1 MSTAFSRFIFA
12 ASAAAILCAYIPSC
26 STPEIQTTI
35 VFAEDSDDCHF
46 YRIPAMCLDAR
57 GNIVAVTDRRYENIG
72 DLGYR
77 NTSIDIS
84 TKRSTDGGKNWGE
97 QHFIA
102 RGDTSRVLGYGFG
115 DASLTLTRSGK
126 ILCLMACGEGPK
138 GFRRG
143 LKHTSVSTSEDG
155 GITWSEPRIIPF
167 PENIHSAFV
176 TSGKGVVDADGDI
189 LLVACVLA
197 QDYPDPMPW
206 PWPVEPHLFYSK
218 DEGKSWTM
226 QAEPIVPRG
235 DESKLEL
242 LPDGR
247 LLFSARNGVYGPRI
261 LNTGVKGE
269 DGIWH
274 WGESHP
280 SEGLMANS
288 CNGDIILWKDG
299 MVIHSYIKDKDQRT
313 GLTLAVSCDNGAS
326 WTDFLTLQSGP
337 AAYSTMVCFKNGDI
351 GILYEDGSRSEDG
364 GYDIVFSRIPRRL
377 ISSAIR
383 SARQRS

>member
-1 MSTAFSRFIFA
+1 MPMATSFWWPACWRRI
-12 ASAAAILCAYIPSC
+12 
-26 STPEIQTTI
+26 TP
-35 VFAEDSDDCHF
+35 
-46 YRIPAMCLDAR
+46 
-57 GNIVAVTDRRYENIG
+57 
-72 DLGYR
+72 
-77 NTSIDIS
+77 
-84 TKRSTDGGKNWGE
+84 
-97 QHFIA
+97 
-102 RGDTSRVLGYGFG
+102 
-115 DASLTLTRSGK
+115 
-126 ILCLMACGEGPK
+126 
-138 GFRRG
+138 
-143 LKHTSVSTSEDG
+143 
-155 GITWSEPRIIPF
+155 
-167 PENIHSAFV
+167 
-176 TSGKGVVDADGDI
+176 
-189 LLVACVLA
+189 
-197 QDYPDPMPW
+197 
-206 PWPVEPHLFYSK
+206 
-218 DEGKSWTM
+218 
-226 QAEPIVPRG
+226 
-235 DESKLEL
+235 LEL

>member
-1 MSTAFSRFIFA
+1 MSTAFFRFAFVA
-12 ASAAAILCAYIPSC
+12 TAAAILGASLPSC

-35 VFAEDSDDCHF
+35 VFAENSDDCHY
-46 YRIPAMCLDAR
+46 YRIPAMCLDAQ

-84 TKRSTDGGKNWGE
+84 TKRSTDGGKTWSE
-97 QHFIA
+97 QQFIA
-102 RGDTSRVLGYGFG
+102 RGDTSRLLGYGFG
-115 DASLTLTRSGK
+115 DASLTLTQSGK

-167 PENIHSAFV
+167 PGNIHSAFI
-176 TSGKGVVDADGDI
+176 TSGKGLVDADGDI
-189 LLVACVLA
+189 LLMACVLP

-206 PWPVEPHLFYSK
+206 PWPIEPHLYYSK
-218 DEGKSWTM
+218 DEGQTWTM
-226 QAEPIVPRG
+226 QAEAVIARG

-247 LLFSARNGVYGPRI
+247 LLFSSRNGVYGPRI
-261 LNTGVKGE
+261 MNTASKGE

-280 SEGLMANS
+280 SEGLVANS

-299 MVIHSYIKDKDQRT
+299 RVIHSYIKDKDQRT

>member
-1 MSTAFSRFIFA
+1 MSTTLSRFVFSAFA
-12 ASAAAILCAYIPSC
+12 AVILCASC
-26 STPEIQTTI
+26 TAPEIQTTI
-35 VFAEDSDDCHF
+35 VFAENSDDCHF
-46 YRIPAMCLDAR
+46 YRIPAMCLDEQE
-57 GNIVAVTDRRYENIG
+57 NIIAVTDRRYDNIA

-84 TKRSTDGGKNWGE
+84 TKRSTDGGKTWGK

-143 LKHTSVSTSEDG
+143 LKQTSASTSEDG

-176 TSGKGVVDADGDI
+176 TSGKGIVDADGDI

-206 PWPVEPHLFYSK
+206 PWPIEPHLFYSK
-218 DEGKSWTM
+218 DEGQSWTL
-226 QAEPIVPRG
+226 QTEPIVPRG

-247 LLFSARNGVYGPRI
+247 LLFSARTGVYGPRAI
-261 LNTGVKGE
+261 NTGIKGE

-274 WGESHP
+274 WEEAHP
-280 SEGLMANS
+280 SEGLLANN
-288 CNGDIILWKDG
+288 CNGDILLWRKG
-299 MVIHSYIKDKDQRT
+299 MVIHSYIKDKDRRS
-313 GLTLAVSCDNGAS
+313 GLTLAVSCDGGSN

-337 AAYSTMVCFKNGDI
+337 AAYSTMVCFRNGDI

-377 ISSAIR
+377 ISSAIDSVRPR
-383 SARQRS
+383 S

>member
-1 MSTAFSRFIFA
+1 MSTAFFRFAFVA
-12 ASAAAILCAYIPSC
+12 TATAILGASLPSC

-35 VFAEDSDDCHF
+35 VFAENSDDCHY
-46 YRIPAMCLDAR
+46 YRIPAMCLDTQ

-84 TKRSTDGGKNWGE
+84 TKRSTDGGKTWSE
-97 QHFIA
+97 QQFIA
-102 RGDTSRVLGYGFG
+102 RGDTSRLLGYGFG
-115 DASLTLTRSGK
+115 DASLTLTQSGK

-167 PENIHSAFV
+167 PGNIHSAFI
-176 TSGKGVVDADGDI
+176 TSGKGLVDADGDI
-189 LLVACVLA
+189 LLMACVLP

-206 PWPVEPHLFYSK
+206 PWPIEPHLYYSK
-218 DEGKSWTM
+218 DEGQTWTM
-226 QAEPIVPRG
+226 QAEAVIARG

-247 LLFSARNGVYGPRI
+247 LLFSSRNGVYGPRI
-261 LNTGVKGE
+261 MNTASKGE

-280 SEGLMANS
+280 SEGLVANS

-377 ISSAIR
+377 ISFAIR

>member
-1 MSTAFSRFIFA
+1 MNPAFFRFAFVA
-12 ASAAAILCAYIPSC
+12 AAAAILGACLPSC

-35 VFAEDSDDCHF
+35 VFAENSDDCHY
-46 YRIPAMCLDAR
+46 YRIPAMCLDAQ

-84 TKRSTDGGKNWGE
+84 TKRSTDGGKTWGE

-143 LKHTSVSTSEDG
+143 LKHTSVSTSDDG
-155 GITWSEPRIIPF
+155 GITWSEPRIIPL
-167 PENIHSAFV
+167 PENIHSAFI

-189 LLVACVLA
+189 LLVACVLPR
-197 QDYPDPMPW
+197 DYPDPMPW
-206 PWPVEPHLFYSK
+206 PWPVEPHLYYSK
-218 DEGKSWTM
+218 DEGQTWTM
-226 QAEPIVPRG
+226 QAEAIVPRG

-247 LLFSARNGVYGPRI
+247 LLFSARNGVFGPRI
-261 LNTGVKGE
+261 MNTASKGE

-274 WGESHP
+274 WGEAHP

-313 GLTLAVSCDNGAS
+313 GLTLAVSCDGGAS

-377 ISSAIR
+377 LSSAIR

>member
-1 MSTAFSRFIFA
+1 MSTAFFRFAFVA
-12 ASAAAILCAYIPSC
+12 TATAILGASLPSC

-35 VFAEDSDDCHF
+35 VFAENSDDCHY
-46 YRIPAMCLDAR
+46 YRIPAMCLDAQ

-84 TKRSTDGGKNWGE
+84 TKRSTDGGKTWSE
-97 QHFIA
+97 QQFIA
-102 RGDTSRVLGYGFG
+102 RGDTSRLLGYGFG
-115 DASLTLTRSGK
+115 DASLTLTQSGK

-167 PENIHSAFV
+167 PGNIHSAFI
-176 TSGKGVVDADGDI
+176 TSGKGLVDADGDI
-189 LLVACVLA
+189 LLMACVLP

-206 PWPVEPHLFYSK
+206 PWPIEPHLYYSK
-218 DEGKSWTM
+218 DEGQTWTM
-226 QAEPIVPRG
+226 QAEAVIARG

-247 LLFSARNGVYGPRI
+247 LLFSSRNGVYGPRI
-261 LNTGVKGE
+261 MNTASKGE

-280 SEGLMANS
+280 SEGLVANS

>member
-1 MSTAFSRFIFA
+1 MSTAFFRFAFVA
-12 ASAAAILCAYIPSC
+12 TATAILGASLPSC

-35 VFAEDSDDCHF
+35 VFAENSDDCHY
-46 YRIPAMCLDAR
+46 YRIPAMCLDAQ

-84 TKRSTDGGKNWGE
+84 TKRSTDGGKTWSE
-97 QHFIA
+97 QQFIA
-102 RGDTSRVLGYGFG
+102 RGDTSRLLGYGFG
-115 DASLTLTRSGK
+115 DASLTLTQSGK

-167 PENIHSAFV
+167 PGNIHSAFI

-189 LLVACVLA
+189 LLVACVLPR
-197 QDYPDPMPW
+197 DYPDPMPW
-206 PWPVEPHLFYSK
+206 PWPVEPHLYYSK
-218 DEGKSWTM
+218 DEGQTWTM
-226 QAEPIVPRG
+226 QAEAVIARG

-247 LLFSARNGVYGPRI
+247 LLFSSRNGVYGPRI
-261 LNTGVKGE
+261 MNTASKGE

-280 SEGLMANS
+280 SEGLVANS

>member
-1 MSTAFSRFIFA
+1 MSTAFFRFAFVA
-12 ASAAAILCAYIPSC
+12 TATAILGASLPSC

-35 VFAEDSDDCHF
+35 VFAENSDDCHY
-46 YRIPAMCLDAR
+46 YRIPAMCLDAQ

-84 TKRSTDGGKNWGE
+84 TKRSTDGGKTWGE

-102 RGDTSRVLGYGFG
+102 RGDTSQLLGYGFG
-115 DASLTLTRSGK
+115 DASLTLTQSGK

-167 PENIHSAFV
+167 PGNIHSAFI
-176 TSGKGVVDADGDI
+176 TSGKGLVDADGDI
-189 LLVACVLA
+189 LLMACVLP

-206 PWPVEPHLFYSK
+206 PWPIEPHLYYSK
-218 DEGKSWTM
+218 DEGQTWTM
-226 QAEPIVPRG
+226 QAEAVIARG

-247 LLFSARNGVYGPRI
+247 LLFSSRNGVYGPRI
-261 LNTGVKGE
+261 MNTASKGE

-280 SEGLMANS
+280 SEGLVANS

>member
-1 MSTAFSRFIFA
+1 MSTAFFRFAFVA
-12 ASAAAILCAYIPSC
+12 AAAAILGACLPSC
-26 STPEIQTTI
+26 SAPEIQTTI
-35 VFAEDSDDCHF
+35 VFAENSDDCQY
-46 YRIPAMCLDAR
+46 YRIPAMCLDAQ

-84 TKRSTDGGKNWGE
+84 TKRSTDGGKTWGE

-143 LKHTSVSTSEDG
+143 LKHTSVSTSDDG
-155 GITWSEPRIIPF
+155 GITWSEPRIIPL
-167 PENIHSAFV
+167 PGNIHSAFI

-189 LLVACVLA
+189 LLVACVLPR
-197 QDYPDPMPW
+197 DYPDPMPW
-206 PWPVEPHLFYSK
+206 PWPVEPHLYYSK
-218 DEGKSWTM
+218 DEGQTWTM
-226 QAEPIVPRG
+226 QEEAIVPRG

-242 LPDGR
+242 LSDGR
-247 LLFSARNGVYGPRI
+247 MLFSARNGVYGPRI
-261 LNTGVKGE
+261 MNTASKGE

-274 WGESHP
+274 WGEAFP
-280 SEGLMANS
+280 SEGLVANS
-288 CNGDIILWKDG
+288 CNGDIILWKEG

-313 GLTLAVSCDNGAS
+313 GLTLAVSCDGGAN

-377 ISSAIR
+377 LSSAIR

>member
-1 MSTAFSRFIFA
+1 MSTAFFRFAFVA
-12 ASAAAILCAYIPSC
+12 TATAILGASLPSC

-35 VFAEDSDDCHF
+35 VFAENSDDCHY
-46 YRIPAMCLDAR
+46 YRIPAMCLDTQ

-84 TKRSTDGGKNWGE
+84 TKRSTDGGKTWSE
-97 QHFIA
+97 QQFIA
-102 RGDTSRVLGYGFG
+102 RGDTSRLLGYGFG
-115 DASLTLTRSGK
+115 DASLTLTQSGK

-167 PENIHSAFV
+167 PGNIHSAFI
-176 TSGKGVVDADGDI
+176 TSGKGLVDADGDI
-189 LLVACVLA
+189 LLMACVLP

-206 PWPVEPHLFYSK
+206 PWPIEPHLYYSK
-218 DEGKSWTM
+218 DEGQTWTM
-226 QAEPIVPRG
+226 QAEAVIARG

-247 LLFSARNGVYGPRI
+247 LLFSSRNGVYGPRI
-261 LNTGVKGE
+261 MNTASKGE

-280 SEGLMANS
+280 SEGLVANS

>member
-1 MSTAFSRFIFA
+1 MSTAFFRFAFVA
-12 ASAAAILCAYIPSC
+12 TATAILGASLPSC

-35 VFAEDSDDCHF
+35 VFAENSDDCHY
-46 YRIPAMCLDAR
+46 YRIPAMCLDAQ

-84 TKRSTDGGKNWGE
+84 TKRSTDGGKTWSE
-97 QHFIA
+97 QQFIA
-102 RGDTSRVLGYGFG
+102 RGDTSRLLGYGFG
-115 DASLTLTRSGK
+115 DASLTLTQSGK

-167 PENIHSAFV
+167 PGNIHSAFI
-176 TSGKGVVDADGDI
+176 TSGKGLVDADGDI
-189 LLVACVLA
+189 LLMACVLP

-206 PWPVEPHLFYSK
+206 PWPIEPHLYYSK
-218 DEGKSWTM
+218 DEGQTWTM
-226 QAEPIVPRG
+226 QAEAVIARG

-247 LLFSARNGVYGPRI
+247 LLFSSRNGVYGPRI
-261 LNTGVKGE
+261 MNTASKGE

-280 SEGLMANS
+280 SEGLVANS

-383 SARQRS
+383 SARQHS